1 MAFLVCP
8 TCGAE
13 YHALISDPETWYAE
27 RYPDVAVGSVVPGL
41 CFDCFPDLTI
51 GDTVDIR
58 NHGEPLDG
66 QTGAIQQIVV
76 DPAGCGAIYFVRLP
90 NGRDR
95 ALARCNLRKHREA
108 PNDAPPASPKT
119 GYF

>member
-13 YHALISDPETWYAE
+13 YHALISDPKTWYAE

-41 CFDCFPDLTI
+41 CFDCFPDLAV
-51 GDTVDIR
+51 GDIVDIR

-66 QTGAIQQIVV
+66 QTVSVQKIVL

-95 ALARCNLRKHREA
+95 ALARCNLSKHREA
-108 PNDAPPASPKT
+108 LDADPPAPPKD